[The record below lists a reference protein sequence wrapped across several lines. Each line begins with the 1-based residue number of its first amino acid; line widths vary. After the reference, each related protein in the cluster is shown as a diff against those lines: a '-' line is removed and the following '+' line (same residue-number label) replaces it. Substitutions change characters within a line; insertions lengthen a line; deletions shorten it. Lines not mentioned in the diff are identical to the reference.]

1 MKKIINLLVGT
12 QDDILRVD
20 QFIKKYEKDLSRSKI
35 KNLILQKNLSI
46 NNKLNDDPSK
56 KIKIN
61 DKISL
66 IIPEPE
72 EVNLKPFEYKI
83 EIIYEDNDL
92 LVLNK
97 KADISMHPGA
107 GNKDRTLVNALINY
121 KKKLSNING
130 ELRPGIV
137 HRIDRHTSGLVVI
150 AKNNFTHENLSN
162 QFSEHSIERKYQTL
176 VWGKLRPSKGRIET
190 LITRSSKNRQLM
202 SVSLSKGKN
211 SITNY
216 KTLEIFEKQ
225 NIPTFSLIE
234 CKLETGRTHQIRAHF
249 KSIGHPLFND
259 QDYGGSSILKG
270 TTFTKYKQFVNNA
283 FKVCPRQALHA
294 DSLGFLHPRSGKEI
308 FFKIDLP
315 NDMQTLI
322 NKWRKY
328 SQHINF

>member
-1 MKKIINLLVGT
+1 MKKIINLLVDKN
-12 QDDILRVD
+12 DDILRVD
-20 QFIKKYEKDLSRSKI
+20 QFINKYEKDLSRSKI
-35 KNLILQKNLSI
+35 KNLILKKNLSI

-72 EVNLKPFEYKI
+72 EVNLKPYDYKI
-83 EIIYEDNDL
+83 DIIYEDNDL

-107 GNKDRTLVNALINY
+107 GNKDKTLVNALINY

-137 HRIDRHTSGLVVI
+137 HRIDKHTSGLVVI

-176 VWGKLRPSKGRIET
+176 VWGKLRPSNGRIET
-190 LITRSSKNRQLM
+190 LIKRSSKNRQLM
-202 SVSLSKGKN
+202 SVSLSRGKN

-216 KTLEIFEKQ
+216 KTLEIFEKETV
-225 NIPTFSLIE
+225 PTFSLIE
-234 CKLETGRTHQIRAHF
+234 CKLETGRTHQIRVHMSY
-249 KSIGHPLFND
+249 KGNNIVGD
-259 QDYGGSSILKG
+259 Q
-270 TTFTKYKQFVNNA
+270 KYKKKFRKIKNINKDLEKKIKNLDRQF
-283 FKVCPRQALHA
+283 LHA
-294 DSLGFLHPRSGKEI
+294 VSLGFTHPTKNKRMN
-308 FFKIDLP
+308 FKSKLP
-315 NDMQTLI
+315 NELENI
-322 NKWRKY
+322 LKNLR
-328 SQHINF
+328 NA

>member
-20 QFIKKYEKDLSRSKI
+20 QFINKYEKDLSRSKI
-35 KNLILQKNLSI
+35 KNLILKKNLSI

-72 EVNLKPFEYKI
+72 EVNLKPFEYRI

-137 HRIDRHTSGLVVI
+137 HRIDKHTSGLVVI

-176 VWGKLRPSKGRIET
+176 VWGKLRPSNGKIET

-216 KTLEIFEKQ
+216 KTLEIFEKETV
-225 NIPTFSLIE
+225 PTFSLIE
-234 CKLETGRTHQIRAHF
+234 CKLETGRTHQIRVHMSY
-249 KSIGHPLFND
+249 KGNNIVGD
-259 QDYGGSSILKG
+259 Q
-270 TTFTKYKQFVNNA
+270 KYKKKFKKIKNINKDLEKKIMNLDRQF
-283 FKVCPRQALHA
+283 LHA
-294 DSLGFLHPRSGKEI
+294 VSLGFTHPTKNKRMN
-308 FFKIDLP
+308 FKSKLP
-315 NDMQTLI
+315 NDLENI
-322 NKWRKY
+322 LKSLRNA
-328 SQHINF
+328 

>member
-20 QFIKKYEKDLSRSKI
+20 QFINKYEKDLSRSKI
-35 KNLILQKNLSI
+35 KNLILKKNLSI

-137 HRIDRHTSGLVVI
+137 HRIDKHTSGLVVI

-176 VWGKLRPSKGRIET
+176 VWGKLRPSNGKIET

-216 KTLEIFEKQ
+216 KTLEIFEKETV
-225 NIPTFSLIE
+225 PTFSLIE
-234 CKLETGRTHQIRAHF
+234 CKLETGRTHQIRVHMSY
-249 KSIGHPLFND
+249 KGNNIVGD
-259 QDYGGSSILKG
+259 Q
-270 TTFTKYKQFVNNA
+270 KYKKKFKKIKNINKGLEKKIINLDRQF
-283 FKVCPRQALHA
+283 LHA
-294 DSLGFLHPRSGKEI
+294 VSLGFTHPTKNKRMN
-308 FFKIDLP
+308 FKSKLP
-315 NDMQTLI
+315 NDLENI
-322 NKWRKY
+322 LKSLRNA
-328 SQHINF
+328 

>member
-12 QDDILRVD
+12 QDKILRVD
-20 QFIKKYEKDLSRSKI
+20 QFINKYEKDLSRSKI
-35 KNLILQKNLSI
+35 KNLILKKNLSI

-72 EVNLKPFEYKI
+72 EVNLKPFEYRI

-137 HRIDRHTSGLVVI
+137 HRIDKHTSGLVVI

-176 VWGKLRPSKGRIET
+176 VWGKLRPSNGKIET

-202 SVSLSKGKN
+202 SVSFSKGKN

-216 KTLEIFEKQ
+216 KTLEIFEKETV
-225 NIPTFSLIE
+225 PTFSLIE
-234 CKLETGRTHQIRAHF
+234 CKLETGRTHQIRVHMSY
-249 KSIGHPLFND
+249 KGNNIVGD
-259 QDYGGSSILKG
+259 Q
-270 TTFTKYKQFVNNA
+270 KYKKKFKKIKNINKDLERKIMNLDRQF
-283 FKVCPRQALHA
+283 LHA
-294 DSLGFLHPRSGKEI
+294 VSLGFTHPTKNKRMN
-308 FFKIDLP
+308 FKSKLP
-315 NDMQTLI
+315 NDLENI
-322 NKWRKY
+322 LKSLRNA
-328 SQHINF
+328 

>member
-20 QFIKKYEKDLSRSKI
+20 QFINKYEKDLSRSKI
-35 KNLILQKNLSI
+35 KNLILKKNLSI

-56 KIKIN
+56 KTKIN

-137 HRIDRHTSGLVVI
+137 HRIDKHTSGLVVI
-150 AKNNFTHENLSN
+150 AKNNFSHENLSN

-176 VWGKLRPSKGRIET
+176 VWGKLRPSNGKIET

-216 KTLEIFEKQ
+216 KTLEIFEKETV
-225 NIPTFSLIE
+225 PTFSLIE
-234 CKLETGRTHQIRAHF
+234 CKLETGRTHQIRVHMSY
-249 KSIGHPLFND
+249 KGNNIVGD
-259 QDYGGSSILKG
+259 Q
-270 TTFTKYKQFVNNA
+270 KYKKKFKKIKNINKGLEKKIMNLDRQF
-283 FKVCPRQALHA
+283 LHA
-294 DSLGFLHPRSGKEI
+294 VSLGFTHPTKNKRMN
-308 FFKIDLP
+308 FKSKLP
-315 NDMQTLI
+315 NDLENI
-322 NKWRKY
+322 LKSLRNA
-328 SQHINF
+328 

>member
-20 QFIKKYEKDLSRSKI
+20 QFINKYEKDLSRSKI
-35 KNLILQKNLSI
+35 KNLILKKNLSI

-83 EIIYEDNDL
+83 EIIYEDSDL

-107 GNKDRTLVNALINY
+107 GNKDRTLVNALINH

-137 HRIDRHTSGLVVI
+137 HRIDKHTSGLVVI
-150 AKNNFTHENLSN
+150 AKNNYTHENLSN
-162 QFSEHSIERKYQTL
+162 QFSEHTIERKYQTL
-176 VWGKLRPSKGRIET
+176 VWGKLRPSNGKIET

-216 KTLEIFEKQ
+216 RTLEIFEKDTV
-225 NIPTFSLIE
+225 PTFSLIE
-234 CKLETGRTHQIRAHF
+234 CKLETGRTHQIRVHMSY
-249 KSIGHPLFND
+249 KGNNIVGD
-259 QDYGGSSILKG
+259 Q
-270 TTFTKYKQFVNNA
+270 KYKKKFKKIRNINKDLEKKILNLDRQF
-283 FKVCPRQALHA
+283 LHA
-294 DSLGFLHPRSGKEI
+294 VSLGFTHPTKNKRMN
-308 FFKIDLP
+308 FKSKLP
-315 NDMQTLI
+315 NDLENI
-322 NKWRKY
+322 LKSLRNA
-328 SQHINF
+328 

>member
-20 QFIKKYEKDLSRSKI
+20 QFINKYEKDLSRSKI
-35 KNLILQKNLSI
+35 KNLILKKNLSI

-107 GNKDRTLVNALINY
+107 GNKDKTLVNALINY
-121 KKKLSNING
+121 KKKLSNISG

-137 HRIDRHTSGLVVI
+137 HRIDKHTSGLVVI

-176 VWGKLRPSKGRIET
+176 VWGKLRPSNGKIET

-216 KTLEIFEKQ
+216 KTLEIFEKETV
-225 NIPTFSLIE
+225 PTFSLIE
-234 CKLETGRTHQIRAHF
+234 CKLETGRTHQIRVHMSY
-249 KSIGHPLFND
+249 KGNNIVGD
-259 QDYGGSSILKG
+259 Q
-270 TTFTKYKQFVNNA
+270 KYKKKFKKIKNINKDLEKKIMNLDRQF
-283 FKVCPRQALHA
+283 LHA
-294 DSLGFLHPRSGKEI
+294 VSLGFTHPTKNKRMN
-308 FFKIDLP
+308 FKSKLP
-315 NDMQTLI
+315 NDLENI
-322 NKWRKY
+322 LKSLRNA
-328 SQHINF
+328 

>member
-20 QFIKKYEKDLSRSKI
+20 QFINKYEKDLSRSKI
-35 KNLILQKNLSI
+35 KNLILKKNLSI

-137 HRIDRHTSGLVVI
+137 HRIDKHTSGLVVI

-176 VWGKLRPSKGRIET
+176 VWGKLRPSNGKIET

-216 KTLEIFEKQ
+216 KTLEIFEKETV
-225 NIPTFSLIE
+225 PTFSLIE
-234 CKLETGRTHQIRAHF
+234 CKLETGRTHQIRVHMSY
-249 KSIGHPLFND
+249 KGNNIVGD
-259 QDYGGSSILKG
+259 Q
-270 TTFTKYKQFVNNA
+270 KYKKKFRKIKNINKDLEKKIKNLDRQF
-283 FKVCPRQALHA
+283 LHA
-294 DSLGFLHPRSGKEI
+294 VSLGFIHPTKNKRMN
-308 FFKIDLP
+308 FKSKLP
-315 NDMQTLI
+315 NELENI
-322 NKWRKY
+322 LKNLR
-328 SQHINF
+328 NA

>member
-20 QFIKKYEKDLSRSKI
+20 QFINKYEKDLSRSKI
-35 KNLILQKNLSI
+35 KNLILKKNLSI

-137 HRIDRHTSGLVVI
+137 HRIDKHTSGLVVI

-176 VWGKLRPSKGRIET
+176 VWGKLRPSNGRIET

-216 KTLEIFEKQ
+216 KTLEIFEKETV
-225 NIPTFSLIE
+225 PTFSLIE
-234 CKLETGRTHQIRAHF
+234 CKLETGRTHQIRVHMSY
-249 KSIGHPLFND
+249 KGNNIVGD
-259 QDYGGSSILKG
+259 Q
-270 TTFTKYKQFVNNA
+270 KYKKKFKKIKNINKGLEKKIINLDRQF
-283 FKVCPRQALHA
+283 LHA
-294 DSLGFLHPRSGKEI
+294 VSLGFTHPTKNKRMN
-308 FFKIDLP
+308 FKSKLP
-315 NDMQTLI
+315 NDLENI
-322 NKWRKY
+322 LKSLRNA
-328 SQHINF
+328 

>member
-1 MKKIINLLVGT
+1 MKKIINLLVGI

-20 QFIKKYEKDLSRSKI
+20 QFINKYEKDLSRSKI
-35 KNLILQKNLSI
+35 KNLILKKNLSI

-137 HRIDRHTSGLVVI
+137 HRIDKHTSGLVVI

-176 VWGKLRPSKGRIET
+176 VWGKLRPSNGKIET

-216 KTLEIFEKQ
+216 KTLEIFEKETV
-225 NIPTFSLIE
+225 PTFSLIE
-234 CKLETGRTHQIRAHF
+234 CKLETGRTHQIRVHMSY
-249 KSIGHPLFND
+249 KGNNIVGD
-259 QDYGGSSILKG
+259 Q
-270 TTFTKYKQFVNNA
+270 KYKKKFKKIKNINKNLEKKIMNLDRQF
-283 FKVCPRQALHA
+283 LHA
-294 DSLGFLHPRSGKEI
+294 VSLGFTHPTKNKRMN
-308 FFKIDLP
+308 FKSKLP
-315 NDMQTLI
+315 NDLENI
-322 NKWRKY
+322 LKSLRNA
-328 SQHINF
+328 

>member
-1 MKKIINLLVGT
+1 MKKIINLLVET

-20 QFIKKYEKDLSRSKI
+20 QFINKYEKDLSRSKI
-35 KNLILQKNLSI
+35 KNLILKKNLSI

-107 GNKDRTLVNALINY
+107 GNKDKTLVNALINY

-137 HRIDRHTSGLVVI
+137 HRIDKHTSGLVVI

-176 VWGKLRPSKGRIET
+176 VWGKLRPSNGRIET

-216 KTLEIFEKQ
+216 KTIEIFEKETV
-225 NIPTFSLIE
+225 PTFSLIE
-234 CKLETGRTHQIRAHF
+234 CKLETGRTHQIRVHMSY
-249 KSIGHPLFND
+249 KGNNIVGD
-259 QDYGGSSILKG
+259 Q
-270 TTFTKYKQFVNNA
+270 KYKKKFKKIKNINKDLEKKIINLDRQF
-283 FKVCPRQALHA
+283 LHA
-294 DSLGFLHPRSGKEI
+294 VSLGFTHPTKNKRMN
-308 FFKIDLP
+308 FKSKLP
-315 NDMQTLI
+315 NDLENI
-322 NKWRKY
+322 LKSLRNA
-328 SQHINF
+328 